1 MLDIAKDILNN
12 TEAFLSLLGAFLM
25 FLTMIVMMTLRP
37 AGLETQELVVMN
49 LLVFTTVGL
58 NVWMIFLAKNG
69 NMSLQLT
76 IIAIAFSIS
85 ALIYSIVLKLRFN
98 ERMR

>member
-25 FLTMIVMMTLRP
+25 ILTFAVMLTLRP
-37 AGLETQELVVMN
+37 SFLETQELVVMN
-49 LLVFTTVGL
+49 ILVFTTVGL
-58 NVWMIFLAKNG
+58 NICMIFLARNG

-76 IIAIAFSIS
+76 TVAIAFSIT
-85 ALIYSIVLKLRFN
+85 AFIYSIVLRIRFN